1 MLKLGSSSF
10 CRCFLAFLV
19 VCSLVPTLHGQSSE
33 SDLKARLMN
42 KPLYLLGCWRDDYL
56 NFDSAGK
63 LKDISFPVSFTLSGF
78 ELQSLHLEQDR
89 LVLEGRRIGLE
100 LKDSQ
105 QLRVPLNVGKVNQH
119 KDESMR
125 IVIATSPSGD
135 YGAALDAVFANGL
148 AELVPSLPSYWQ
160 TYAAEHFVPAD
171 SSTSLTA
178 STAVKTTSQDGTSPD
193 AKQARPSGVL
203 KAPKL
208 LHSVEPAFNGAA
220 RGLLYGGAVL
230 IHLWVNTDGTPS
242 HLSIDRPVGLGLD
255 ERALEA
261 VQKYT
266 FKPATR
272 NDTPVLA
279 ELKIEVNF
287 QIF

>member
-1 MLKLGSSSF
+1 MPKVRPSF
-10 CRCFLAFLV
+10 YSCYLLAFLV
-19 VCSLVPTLHGQSSE
+19 VCSLVPSLHGQSSE

-42 KPLYLLGCWRDDYL
+42 NPLYLRGCWRDDYL

-78 ELQSLHLEQDR
+78 ELQSLHLEQGM

-100 LKDSQ
+100 LKDNQ

-125 IVIATSPSGD
+125 IVIAASPSDD
-135 YGAALDAVFANGL
+135 YGAALDTVFANGL

-160 TYAAEHFVPAD
+160 AYAAKNLLPAG
-171 SSTSLTA
+171 SSTSMTA
-178 STAVKTTSQDGTSPD
+178 STTAKTTSQDGTSPS
-193 AKQARPSGVL
+193 AKQARPGGAL

-208 LHSVEPAFNGAA
+208 LHSVDPTFNGAA

-266 FKPATR
+266 FAPATR
-272 NDTPVLA
+272 DGTPVLV